1 MKKVAAIFVVSLIG
15 LATPASAETYIMKFG
30 TLAPDNTPWS
40 RILKNFKRRVEK
52 QSGGRIKVRLYL
64 NGQRGDEKEMLSEIR
79 NGRLQGGGFST
90 GGISSVVPELQVLE
104 IPFMFPRTKDA
115 DCVMDKV
122 VWDDL
127 SKLLTA
133 KGLYL
138 YVWAENGWIDF
149 AHKEKFLRSPDDF
162 KDEPMYA
169 YESDVAKAVIEALG
183 ASPKPLDTTQVLTSL
198 QTGLVKGFATTPIF
212 GSAAQWTTQVK
223 YWTDSDH
230 VYQPAA
236 VVFDQKFWDK
246 LPEDLKEIVLKGKE
260 DLQKRARRDVRGIDK
275 KLFKEFTE
283 NGIQIVRLTSDE
295 RKAFRTALKGVG
307 PKLVSSGVI
316 PEALYN
322 KVRQGVKDC
331 RAGKL

>member
-1 MKKVAAIFVVSLIG
+1 MKKTILVLSLLG
-15 LATPASAETYIMKFG
+15 LAAPATAEAQTYIMKFG

-52 QSGGRIKVRLYL
+52 ESQKRIKVRLYL

-104 IPFMFPRTKDA
+104 IPFMFPRTKEA

-127 SKLLTA
+127 AKMLSA

-149 AHKEKFLRSPDDF
+149 AHRDKFLKTPADF

-169 YESDVAKAVIEALG
+169 YESDVAKAILEALG

-212 GSAAQWTTQVK
+212 GSAAQWTTQIK

-230 VYQPAA
+230 MYQPAA
-236 VVFDQKFWDK
+236 VVFEQKFWDN
-246 LPEDLKEIVLKGKE
+246 LPDDLKAIVLKGKE
-260 DLQKRARRDVRGIDK
+260 ELQRRARADVRRIDK
-275 KLFKEFTE
+275 KLFKEFVE
-283 NGIQIVRLTSDE
+283 NGIQLVRLSTAE
-295 RKAFRTALKGVG
+295 RKAFRTALSGVG
-307 PKLVSSGVI
+307 PKLVANGVI
-316 PEALYN
+316 PDWLYQ